1 MTDNILPNYDL
12 VRLSAELAAVK
23 RELEIETS
31 VERVR
36 GKAMAMRTSDDVC
49 EVICMAY
56 NELNQLSESLF
67 WVSYYTYDPETREM
81 TSWPQML
88 GQATVRPFR
97 MPRIDHPFHDRYIDA
112 FENQIPFYSYRLEGE
127 GKATCDPLLFSETDY
142 KNMPDDMREMMMSM
156 TSIVSN
162 NAVYRNSLLQAATT
176 DELEPEAKALLE
188 RFVPMFDLTYIR
200 SPKLPADRA
209 SGRIRG
215 ISMTRTKCSRSS

>member
-1 MTDNILPNYDL
+1 
-12 VRLSAELAAVK
+12 
-23 RELEIETS
+23 
-31 VERVR
+31 
-36 GKAMAMRTSDDVC
+36 
-49 EVICMAY
+49 
-56 NELNQLSESLF
+56 
-67 WVSYYTYDPETREM
+67 
-81 TSWPQML
+81 
-88 GQATVRPFR
+88 
-97 MPRIDHPFHDRYIDA
+97 
-112 FENQIPFYSYRLEGE
+112 
-127 GKATCDPLLFSETDY
+127 
-142 KNMPDDMREMMMSM
+142 MMSM